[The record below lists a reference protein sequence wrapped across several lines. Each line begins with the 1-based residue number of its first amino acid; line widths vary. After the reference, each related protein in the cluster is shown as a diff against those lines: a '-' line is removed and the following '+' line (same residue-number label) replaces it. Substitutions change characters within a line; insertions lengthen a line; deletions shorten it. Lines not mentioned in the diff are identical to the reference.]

1 MSMEVVH
8 VFEPLVE
15 AGQAHVGTELLEQ
28 DLHEDTTGRGGGVLT
43 HLDTLHHLGESTY
56 PLY

>member
-28 DLHEDTTGRGGGVLT
+28 DLHEDTTG
-43 HLDTLHHLGESTY
+43 
-56 PLY
+56 